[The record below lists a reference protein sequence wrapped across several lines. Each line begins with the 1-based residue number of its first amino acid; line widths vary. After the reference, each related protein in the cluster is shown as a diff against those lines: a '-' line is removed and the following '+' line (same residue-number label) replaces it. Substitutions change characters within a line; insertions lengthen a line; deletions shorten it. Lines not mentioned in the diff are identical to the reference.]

1 MKIGLTYWLVDELS
15 ANSISS
21 QARFGESLG
30 FDSFW
35 LPENHFNEIALPD
48 PLMLLSAVSA
58 TTSSIKLGT
67 SSYLLPLRN
76 PLMAAEQV
84 AILDNLSHGRL
95 ILGVGRGYATGTL
108 KAFNVKPQE
117 KRERFEWCLKIMLE
131 AWAGKGVSLNDEF
144 TPVNVKPLPI
154 QAPHPPIWIA
164 ANHDNAIKR
173 AARRGYSWYVNP
185 HAGYET
191 IKRQIELYHE
201 TAENADSGAPKKLP
215 IMREV
220 FVHDDRK
227 TAFTEANKFL
237 GGKYEAYSQW
247 GQDKALPEDDEF
259 SDEFVELAK
268 DRFVIGNP
276 EDCVQDLLKYKELGM
291 EYGIFR
297 MMYPGMSLNSGM
309 QLLETFASKVMPHIK

>member
-15 ANSISS
+15 AHSISS

-84 AILDNLSHGRL
+84 AILDNLSQGRL

-117 KRERFEWCLKIMLE
+117 KQ
-131 AWAGKGVSLNDEF
+131 
-144 TPVNVKPLPI
+144 NVRS
-154 QAPHPPIWIA
+154 H
-164 ANHDNAIKR
+164 
-173 AARRGYSWYVNP
+173 
-185 HAGYET
+185 
-191 IKRQIELYHE
+191 
-201 TAENADSGAPKKLP
+201 
-215 IMREV
+215 
-220 FVHDDRK
+220 
-227 TAFTEANKFL
+227 
-237 GGKYEAYSQW
+237 
-247 GQDKALPEDDEF
+247 
-259 SDEFVELAK
+259 
-268 DRFVIGNP
+268 
-276 EDCVQDLLKYKELGM
+276 KE
-291 EYGIFR
+291 
-297 MMYPGMSLNSGM
+297 
-309 QLLETFASKVMPHIK
+309 K

>member
-15 ANSISS
+15 AHSISS

-144 TPVNVKPLPI
+144 TPVTVKPLPI
-154 QAPHPPIWIA
+154 QEPHPPIWIA
-164 ANHDNAIKR
+164 AFGPKALRQAGRLGLPYIASPIETQSQLIKNLKIFSNAAEEAGHSPIETRPVMRSIFICDNKTELDEIKR
-173 AARRGYSWYVNP
+173 AMS
-185 HAGYET
+185 
-191 IKRQIELYHE
+191 
-201 TAENADSGAPKKLP
+201 
-215 IMREV
+215 
-220 FVHDDRK
+220 
-227 TAFTEANKFL
+227 
-237 GGKYEAYSQW
+237 
-247 GQDKALPEDDEF
+247 KAHMP
-259 SDEFVELAK
+259 
-268 DRFVIGNP
+268 
-276 EDCVQDLLKYKELGM
+276 
-291 EYGIFR
+291 
-297 MMYPGMSLNSGM
+297 PG
-309 QLLETFASKVMPHIK
+309 LETSQNINDWSIIGEKDYVFDKIQEYREILGITDLIVTRLRLTKVSDKRFRRSLEQIVSLLA

>member
-15 ANSISS
+15 AHSISS

-76 PLMAAEQV
+76 PLIAAEQV

-117 KRERFEWCLKIMLE
+117 NRERFEWCLKIMLE

-144 TPVNVKPLPI
+144 TPVNVKRMVCAFSGVGRGLSSGVTAASASGPLSGR
-154 QAPHPPIWIA
+154 WICCST
-164 ANHDNAIKR
+164 R
-173 AARRGYSWYVNP
+173 
-185 HAGYET
+185 
-191 IKRQIELYHE
+191 
-201 TAENADSGAPKKLP
+201 
-215 IMREV
+215 
-220 FVHDDRK
+220 
-227 TAFTEANKFL
+227 
-237 GGKYEAYSQW
+237 
-247 GQDKALPEDDEF
+247 
-259 SDEFVELAK
+259 
-268 DRFVIGNP
+268 
-276 EDCVQDLLKYKELGM
+276 
-291 EYGIFR
+291 
-297 MMYPGMSLNSGM
+297 PG
-309 QLLETFASKVMPHIK
+309 